1 MADKPKYREMSTN
14 ELVAAM
20 PKSKADKILK
30 SRNPAM
36 LDEGPVLK
44 TGRPGRA
51 KVTSGSY
58 NKKEIEARRKVAK
71 ERAKASSRVKTDK
84 GRYRDDKFE
93 PVNYKA
99 SAFKRASDRK
109 KAWHPS
115 VYFSAPKY
123 KGVTFEMV
131 SESKDGGERVWRPSK
146 DIGKGPL
153 IKTKKDGTLFEGKP
167 GKGWVAF
174 GFADESTPR

>member
-14 ELVAAM
+14 ELMAAM
-20 PKSKADKILK
+20 PKSKANKILK
-30 SRNPAM
+30 SRNPSM

-51 KVTSGSY
+51 KVASGSY
-58 NKKEIEARRKVAK
+58 SKKEIDARRKVAK
-71 ERAKASSRVKTDK
+71 ERAKAKARVKADK
-84 GRYRDDKFE
+84 RRYYDDKFE
-93 PVNYKA
+93 PVNFKA

-115 VYFSAPKY
+115 VFFSAPKY
-123 KGVTFEMV
+123 NDVTFEMV
-131 SESKDGGERVWRPSK
+131 SESKDGSERIWRPSK

-153 IKTKKDGTLFEGKP
+153 IKTKKDGTLFEGEP

>member
-14 ELVAAM
+14 ELMAAM

-51 KVTSGSY
+51 KVASGSY
-58 NKKEIEARRKVAK
+58 SKKEIEARRKVAK
-71 ERAKASSRVKTDK
+71 ERSKARARVKADK
-84 GRYRDDKFE
+84 RHYYDDKFE
-93 PVNYKA
+93 PVGFKA

-131 SESKDGGERVWRPSK
+131 SESKDGSERVWRPSK
-146 DIGKGPL
+146 SIGHGPL

-167 GKGWVAF
+167 GKAWSWLGH
-174 GFADESTPR
+174 ADESTPR